1 MRHLVRVRRGVV
13 LLAAVVAAACSGGS
27 TPAQDAQPAA
37 APATSAAPVE
47 RVTEYPRP
55 AKPSKTYRIGIAV
68 PHLSNPHYI
77 GQAYGYLDEAEQLGV
92 QATLLEA
99 GGYQYLDKQVSQ
111 IEDLVAS
118 KVDAIIIAA
127 VSGPGT
133 APAVDAAVA
142 DPAI

>member
-99 GGYQYLDKQVSQ
+99 GGLYARLHGQTVEGADDESVGGELL
-111 IEDLVAS
+111 EDDRWVE
-118 KVDAIIIAA
+118 
-127 VSGPGT
+127 P
-133 APAVDAAVA
+133 
-142 DPAI
+142 